1 MLTDSQ
7 VEQFEKDGATT
18 VDTPLSSAEL
28 SAAIAALD
36 RLAPLYS
43 PDEPDTPRYRITTGN
58 AVDEAL
64 ADVIG
69 HPFFEEVAKQI
80 LMADEV
86 RFFQTV
92 GFVAYPAP
100 ADHTDPPEHV
110 DIRYGTADF
119 ESVPRRIVCSFFLW
133 LNGVNEKRA
142 PMMVHPGSHL
152 LLARDFDKNDPDNT
166 NGVAGFNADQL
177 PDLGYA
183 PAIPLT
189 ATPGQVSVLTTAT
202 LHGASV
208 NHDDIP
214 RKAMII
220 TFTAKSVKID
230 LPPEQAENKRDYDR
244 ALRPMLRPERR
255 HIVEED

>member
-28 SAAIAALD
+28 SAAVAALD
-36 RLAPLYS
+36 HLAPLYS
-43 PDEPDTPRYRITTGN
+43 PDAPDTPRYRITTGN
-58 AVDEAL
+58 VVEEAF
-64 ADVIG
+64 ADIIG
-69 HPFFEEVAKQI
+69 HPFFEAVAKQV
-80 LMADEV
+80 LMANEV
-86 RFFQTV
+86 RFFQSAC
-92 GFVAYPAP
+92 FVAYPQTEGNA
-100 ADHTDPPEHV
+100 PPEHV
-110 DIRYGTADF
+110 DIRYRTDDF
-119 ESVPRRIVCSFFLW
+119 QSVPRRIVCSFFLW

-152 LLARDFDKNDPDNT
+152 LLARDFDQHDPDNI
-166 NGVAGFNADQL
+166 NGVLGLNADQL

-183 PAIPLT
+183 SAIPLT

-220 TFTAKSVKID
+220 TFTAESVKID
-230 LPPEQAENKRDYDR
+230 LPPEQASNKREYDR
-244 ALRPMLRPERR
+244 ALRPLLRPERQ
-255 HIVEED
+255 HIVEDV

>member
-1 MLTDSQ
+1 MLTSAQ
-7 VEQFEKDGATT
+7 IAQFEKDGATT
-18 VDTPLSSAEL
+18 VDTPLSADEL
-28 SAAIAALD
+28 EAAIAALD

-43 PDEPDTPRYRITTGN
+43 PDDPATPRYRITSGN
-58 AVDEAL
+58 SVDEAF

-69 HPFFEEVAKQI
+69 HPFFEEVARQV
-80 LMADEV
+80 LQADAV
-86 RFFQTV
+86 RFFQSAC
-92 GFVAYPAP
+92 FVAYPQPEGTA
-100 ADHTDPPEHV
+100 PPEHV

-119 ESVPRRIVCSFFLW
+119 KSVPRRIVCSFFLW

-152 LLARDFDKNDPDNT
+152 LLARDFDQHDPNKT
-166 NGVAGFNADQL
+166 NGVVGLNANQL
-177 PDLGYA
+177 PNLDYA

-208 NHDDIP
+208 NRDDVP

-220 TFTAKSVKID
+220 TFTAASVKIE
-230 LPPEQAENKRDYDR
+230 LPPEQAENKREYDR
-244 ALRPMLRPERR
+244 ALRPLLRPERR
-255 HIVEED
+255 HIVEEV